1 MKLLKTFGILVIVVA
16 IFGGAMFGLNFYT
29 GPIIEDYNAG
39 AELAP
44 LLAVMPEGAQFDGEA
59 LIYNS

>member
-29 GPIIEDYNAG
+29 GPIIEANNAG
-39 AELAP
+39 
-44 LLAVMPEGAQFDGEA
+44 LLVLLNFRCNTYIHQ
-59 LIYNS
+59 SCRTQ